1 MSKMTRGSVTVER
14 LDGEHGYLCA
24 VVTLADGYRFALTA
38 SGAERL
44 VELLTEALVIIR
56 MDPIVSAERIQKGQ
70 EN

>member
-1 MSKMTRGSVTVER
+1 MSEMTRGSVTVER
-14 LDGEHGYLCA
+14 VGGVLCA
-24 VVTLADGYRFALTA
+24 VITLADGDRFALTA

>member
-1 MSKMTRGSVTVER
+1 MSGLTRGSVTVER
-14 LDGEHGYLCA
+14 VEGQLCA
-24 VVTLADGYRFALTA
+24 VVTLADGYRFALPA

-56 MDPIVSAERIQKGQ
+56 LDPIVSAERIQKGQ